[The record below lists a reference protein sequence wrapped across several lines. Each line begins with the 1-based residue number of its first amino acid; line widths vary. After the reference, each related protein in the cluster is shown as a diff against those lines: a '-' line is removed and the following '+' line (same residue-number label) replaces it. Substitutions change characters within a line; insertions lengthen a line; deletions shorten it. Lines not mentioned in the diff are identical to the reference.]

1 MNDVHVLTTY
11 PEVYSEEKMT
21 DVFPEARL
29 HFTSGSATAPVDF
42 SIENGKSYI
51 VYFDYVD
58 YKIDAAN
65 GSIANNLFSIS
76 VSDGTMTVSASD
88 GYHTVGV
95 TACETTYN
103 KLPAA
108 YYEDGGVSSW
118 NDLTDKP
125 FGDNED
131 GTVYQMSGKYVE
143 GMGYIETVTKEV
155 PVILVN
161 WDGNTDG
168 KAVHKVGMEDGYC
181 HVSDIVIEDYRE
193 LLGKTVHYI
202 YEGEKKTAVLDES
215 KVKEDIYNGQTGF
228 EFWDNEVDY
237 FTVTIFSLPEEYVP
251 WEGADPL
258 PRGLYFSFDEGS
270 GGGYVV
276 GVDMGETT
284 TETSETTH
292 PIDQKLIVLTSP
304 DGTKYNLSVADDGTL
319 SAVAQT

>member
-143 GMGYIETVTKEV
+143 GMGYVET
-155 PVILVN
+155 
-161 WDGNTDG
+161 
-168 KAVHKVGMEDGYC
+168 
-181 HVSDIVIEDYRE
+181 
-193 LLGKTVHYI
+193 
-202 YEGEKKTAVLDES
+202 
-215 KVKEDIYNGQTGF
+215 
-228 EFWDNEVDY
+228 
-237 FTVTIFSLPEEYVP
+237 
-251 WEGADPL
+251 
-258 PRGLYFSFDEGS
+258 
-270 GGGYVV
+270 
-276 GVDMGETT
+276 GET
-284 TETSETTH
+284 ETIH
-292 PIDQKLIVLTSP
+292 PIDPKYIVLTSP
-304 DGTKYNLSVADDGTL
+304 NGTKYNLSVADDGTL

>member
-125 FGDNED
+125 FGEET
-131 GTVYQMSGKYVE
+131 TV
-143 GMGYIETVTKEV
+143 KEV
-155 PVILVN
+155 LAECQPVYSEDMDGMSIFTEEREIDLTVGAEYIVN
-161 WDGNTDG
+161 W
-168 KAVHKVGMEDGYC
+168 
-181 HVSDIVIEDYRE
+181 
-193 LLGKTVHYI
+193 
-202 YEGEKKTAVLDES
+202 
-215 KVKEDIYNGQTGF
+215 NG
-228 EFWDNEVDY
+228 VDY
-237 FTVTIFSLPEEYVP
+237 VCVAKETADGDVYLGNGMAFTGDDSGEPFMVAVVPSIGLQFIDFDGSTTLTISIRQETKTIKTI
-251 WEGADPL
+251 DPK
-258 PRGLYFSFDEGS
+258 Y
-270 GGGYVV
+270 
-276 GVDMGETT
+276 
-284 TETSETTH
+284 
-292 PIDQKLIVLTSP
+292 IVLTSP
-304 DGTKYNLSVADDGTL
+304 KGTKYNLSVSDDGTL